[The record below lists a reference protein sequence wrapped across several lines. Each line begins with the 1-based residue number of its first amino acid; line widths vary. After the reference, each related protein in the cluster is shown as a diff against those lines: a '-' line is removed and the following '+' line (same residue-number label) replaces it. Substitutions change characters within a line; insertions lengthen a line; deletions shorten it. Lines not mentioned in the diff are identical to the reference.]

1 MIKVK
6 IFSSNNAKL
15 EEFACNEVK
24 LEDIHQGVLV
34 VLSDY
39 QNSIFALK
47 PHSFIALKTEEG
59 EVKELEIKNASVAK
73 FAQNTMTVFI

>member
-6 IFSSNNAKL
+6 IFSSNNATL
-15 EEFACNEVK
+15 EEFACQQLT
-24 LEDIHQGVLV
+24 LEDVHQGVLV
-34 VLSDY
+34 VLPDY

-47 PHSFIALKTEEG
+47 PNSSIILRTEDG
-59 EVKELEIKNASVAK
+59 EKKEFEIQNASVAK